1 MRVYRLITISAVEEG
16 ILSKAEEKKDLDELI
31 IQAGE
36 FSNRTS
42 DQDRQQKLKDLVMNR
57 AGEALTIKED
67 EDAEAVEEV
76 FTDD

>member
-1 MRVYRLITISAVEEG
+1 MYRLITISRVEEG